1 MVRRYNRVLV
11 VFYVLTDSVLAMWAF
26 VLAYGIR
33 FESGLIPVPRGYPPI
48 EQYLNVLPFIALLTP
63 LAFQFQGIY
72 RLRRGRSRV
81 DDFFAVFIGSILAVV
96 FGVISTLYVQAYF
109 ASEEAKAR
117 GAYEVSQLVWALF
130 LALNVLFTYA
140 SRETVRELLER
151 RWRAGIGLKRVLLAG
166 AGDLGRMVADRIL
179 QHRELGY
186 QAIGF
191 VDDRADGDHIGY
203 RGLPLLGTLSEVGE
217 IAKREQVDQ
226 LYVALPLD
234 EHAKL
239 LDLMDLTSRECIE
252 VKVVPDL
259 LQFIALRARL
269 EDLDGLPIISVND
282 VPLQGF
288 NSWVKRMLDVTLS
301 SAAILVFAVPFG
313 VISALIKLTS
323 AGPVFYRQDRMGL
336 DGKAF
341 IVYKFRSMH
350 LDAEDASG
358 PVWAN
363 DDDPR
368 ATPIGQW
375 LRRFDLDEF
384 PQFLNVLM
392 GDMSIVGPRPERPF
406 FVEQFKHRIPQY
418 MLRHKVK
425 AGITGWA
432 QINGWRGNTSL
443 EKRIEY
449 DLYYIEHWSVAL
461 DLKIMWLTLVRGLFQ
476 RA

>member
-11 VFYVLTDSVLAMWAF
+11 AFYVLTDSVLAMWAF

-63 LAFQFQGIY
+63 LAFQFQGVY

-96 FGVISTLYVQAYF
+96 LGVISTLYVQAYF

-117 GAYEVSQLVWALF
+117 GAYEVSQLVWTLF
-130 LALNVLFTYA
+130 LALNVLFTYT

-151 RWRAGIGLKRVLLAG
+151 RWRAGIGLKRVLIAG

-191 VDDRADGDHIGY
+191 VDDRAGGDHIGY
-203 RGLPLLGTLSEVGE
+203 RGLPLLGTLSDIGD
-217 IAKREQVDQ
+217 IAKREHVDQ

-234 EHAKL
+234 EHSKL

-288 NSWVKRMLDVTLS
+288 NSWVKRVIDVTLS
-301 SAAILVFAVPFG
+301 SAAMLVFAVPFG
-313 VISALIKLTS
+313 VISALVKLTS

-341 IVYKFRSMH
+341 TVYKFRSMY

-368 ATPIGQW
+368 ATAVGRW
-375 LRRFDLDEF
+375 LRRFDVDEF

-406 FVEQFKHRIPQY
+406 FVDRFKHRIPQY

-449 DLYYIEHWSVAL
+449 DLYYIENWSVAL
-461 DLKIMWLTLVRGLFQ
+461 DLKIMWLTLVRGLSQ